1 MVTIENRRASRSS
14 SPSRGDGLDDRNRCW
29 RRKGAPVSSKD
40 RADPWTVGPPRAA
53 TRREAAHAI
62 QEQTRPV
69 RRRWGRR
76 PAGRYR
82 GGTGPMPRRQ
92 APGVAGPRSAP
103 VVPFEAPGNERPDR
117 TGGAGGGER
126 SGAPPPRPLRLV
138 AAYARVSSDRQD
150 KEQTIDSQV
159 DALRRAAEQRGW
171 HPAPDLICL
180 DEGRSG
186 ATLARPGLDRLRD
199 LVAEG
204 TCATVL
210 VCSPDRLAR
219 SYAYQ
224 VLVIDEFARA
234 GCEVAFLNHAFG
246 DSPEQQMLLQMQGV
260 FAEYERALIQDRT
273 RRGRLFWARQG
284 RVNWGGTPTYGYRL
298 SGRDEPGP
306 RRLVVEES
314 EAAVVR
320 QLYRWLVEEQ
330 LSSYAIQRRLIER
343 GVPTR
348 QGGGRGWAQSTVI
361 RILSNSSYKGQGWY
375 NRRRAADR
383 VQPHGKTDFKDLRPG
398 DRAARPSGR
407 WRSGSRCRCPPSSMP
422 SFGAWPRS
430 SWPATANAPHGTTP
444 GTDIC

>member
-1 MVTIENRRASRSS
+1 MSGLSNRLWASRSF
-14 SPSRGDGLDDRNRCW
+14 SPSRGDGLRGRNRCW
-29 RRKGAPVSSKD
+29 RRKGAPVSSTG

-76 PAGRYR
+76 PAGRHR

-103 VVPFEAPGNERPDR
+103 GAPFGGPGNERPDR

-138 AAYARVSSDRQD
+138 AAYARVSSDRQG
-150 KEQTIDSQV
+150 KEQTIDSQG
-159 DALRRAAEQRGW
+159 DALRRTAEQRGW
-171 HPAPDLICL
+171 HLAPALICL

-199 LVAEG
+199 PVAEG

-234 GCEVAFLNHAFG
+234 GCQGCAVLNA
-246 DSPEQQMLLQMQGV
+246 
-260 FAEYERALIQDRT
+260 
-273 RRGRLFWARQG
+273 
-284 RVNWGGTPTYGYRL
+284 GG
-298 SGRDEPGP
+298 S
-306 RRLVVEES
+306 
-314 EAAVVR
+314 
-320 QLYRWLVEEQ
+320 
-330 LSSYAIQRRLIER
+330 
-343 GVPTR
+343 
-348 QGGGRGWAQSTVI
+348 
-361 RILSNSSYKGQGWY
+361 
-375 NRRRAADR
+375 
-383 VQPHGKTDFKDLRPG
+383 
-398 DRAARPSGR
+398 
-407 WRSGSRCRCPPSSMP
+407 
-422 SFGAWPRS
+422 
-430 SWPATANAPHGTTP
+430 
-444 GTDIC
+444 